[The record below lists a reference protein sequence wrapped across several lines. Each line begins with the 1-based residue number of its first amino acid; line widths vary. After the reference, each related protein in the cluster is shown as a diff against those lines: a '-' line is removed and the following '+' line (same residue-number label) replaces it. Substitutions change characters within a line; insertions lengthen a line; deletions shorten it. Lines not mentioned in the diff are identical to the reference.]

1 MKAIR
6 IQAIASVYRTI
17 ALALAV
23 AAFGPPALC
32 GQFDWPQWQGP
43 DRTAHS
49 KETGLLKEWPKDGP
63 PLAWKIKGLGGGDS
77 TPSVAAGRIYGMS
90 HRGNDEIFW
99 ALSEKDGKEIWAVRI
114 APAHSTSW
122 PQSKEGPSCT
132 PTVDGDRL
140 YLMGLAGNAACLQVA
155 DGKVVWQRN
164 LMADFKGRAPMWS
177 YRESPLID
185 GDKVICTPGGE
196 EITMVALNKLNGE
209 PIWKSQVPDQASG
222 QTQNRG
228 LGGNRPNVMQTDPV
242 LSTLDKDQSKE
253 ISADEIAA
261 APTALLKLDKNQDG
275 KLSEDE
281 GTAGVGERCGQGNR
295 QGPRRGPGIMRMMKA
310 LSARDAD
317 ESGTIEEAEIKNAA
331 VALRKL
337 DENRDGKLTE
347 EEAGMKYM
355 GPQNTGAAYSS
366 TIAIDFG
373 GQRQYVQLL
382 AMTVAGVSAAD
393 GKLLWRY
400 DKPANSMRINIST
413 PIYHDG
419 HVFAASAYGAG
430 GGLARLVKKENGEF
444 AAEEVWFSKSMEN
457 HHGGVIL
464 HDGALFGANGGN
476 GGGYLACLD
485 FKTGEVLW
493 NERDSD
499 KRRVTKGSVAFADGR
514 IYYRTEEGPM
524 VLIEPSRKEYMERG
538 RFDQP
543 ERTDKPAWAHPVIA
557 NGKLYI
563 RDQDTLFCY
572 DVKAN

>member
-1 MKAIR
+1 MKRVINVLTTGFLLYS
-6 IQAIASVYRTI
+6 AS
-17 ALALAV
+17 AE
-23 AAFGPPALC
+23 
-32 GQFDWPQWQGP
+32 DWPQWQGP

-49 KETGLLKEWPKDGP
+49 KETGLLKQWPKNGP

-77 TPSVAAGRIYGMS
+77 TPSIAGGRIYGMS
-90 HRGNDEIFW
+90 HRGSDEYVW
-99 ALSEKDGKEIWAVRI
+99 ALSEKDGEEIWAVRI
-114 APAHSTSW
+114 APAFRTSV
-122 PQSKEGPSCT
+122 PQSKEGPSAT

-140 YLMGLAGNAACLQVA
+140 YVMGLAGNVVCLKVV
-155 DGKVVWQRN
+155 DGKVLWQRN
-164 LMADFKGRAPMWS
+164 LMADFGGRSPMWS
-177 YRESPLID
+177 YRESPLVD

-196 EITMVALNKLNGE
+196 ETTMVALNKLNGE
-209 PIWKSQVPDQASG
+209 TIWKSHVPDRSG
-222 QTQNRG
+222 GPQNRG
-228 LGGNRPNVMQTDPV
+228 PGGNRPSIMQNDPV
-242 LSTLDKDQSKE
+242 LSTLDADHNKE
-253 ISADEIAA
+253 ISAEELAA

-275 KLSEDE
+275 KISEDE
-281 GTAGVGERCGQGNR
+281 VSPQRGDGGGQGNR
-295 QGPRRGPGIMRMMKA
+295 PRSGRGPGIMRMTKA
-310 LSARDAD
+310 NSALDAD
-317 ESGTIEEAEIKNAA
+317 ESGVIDEAEIKNA
-331 VALRKL
+331 VAALKKL
-337 DENRDGKLTE
+337 DVNHDGKLTE
-347 EEAGMKYM
+347 EEVGMKYM

-366 TIAIDFG
+366 PIAIDFG

-400 DKPANSMRINIST
+400 DKPANGMRINIST

-419 HVFAASAYGAG
+419 HVFATSAYGAG
-430 GGLARLVKKENGEF
+430 GGLARLSKNAAGEF

-493 NERDSD
+493 NEGDRD

-514 IYYRTEEGPM
+514 IYYRTEEGPI
-524 VLIEPSRKEYMERG
+524 VLIEPSRKEFVERG

-543 ERTDKPAWAHPVIA
+543 ERTNKPAWAHPVIA

-572 DVKAN
+572 DVKAK

>member
-1 MKAIR
+1 MNSKLFSSVVAVTLCA
-6 IQAIASVYRTI
+6 QWGLGAAS
-17 ALALAV
+17 
-23 AAFGPPALC
+23 
-32 GQFDWPQWQGP
+32 FDWPQWQGP
-43 DRTAHS
+43 NRDAHS
-49 KETGLLKEWPKDGP
+49 KETGLLTAWPKDGP
-63 PLAWKIKGLGGGDS
+63 PLAWKVKALGGGDS

-90 HRGNDEIFW
+90 HRGNDEIVW
-99 ALSEKDGKEIWAVRI
+99 ALSEKDGREIWAVRI
-114 APAHSTSW
+114 APAQPQNW
-122 PQSKEGPSCT
+122 PQSKEGPSAT

-140 YLMGLAGNAACLQVA
+140 YVMGLAGNVACLQVA
-155 DGKVVWQRN
+155 DGKVLWQRN
-164 LMADFKGRAPMWS
+164 LVADFKGRSPMWS
-177 YRESPLID
+177 FRESPLVD

-196 EITMVALNKLNGE
+196 EATMVALNKRTGE
-209 PIWKSQVPDQASG
+209 TIWKNQVPDRAAASPT
-222 QTQNRG
+222 QTRG
-228 LGGNRPNVMQTDPV
+228 PGGNRPPAMQTDLV
-242 LSTLDKDQSKE
+242 LSTLDKDQSKDL
-253 ISADEIAA
+253 SADELTA
-261 APTALLKLDKNQDG
+261 APTVLLTLDKNQDG

-281 GTAGVGERCGQGNR
+281 VTPASAGGDGQGATR
-295 QGPRRGPGIMRMMKA
+295 RRRGPGIMRMIKA
-310 LSARDAD
+310 LSALDAD
-317 ESGTIEEAEIKNAA
+317 ESGMIEDAEIKGA
-331 VALRKL
+331 VAALKKL
-337 DENRDGKLTE
+337 DGNGDGTLTE
-347 EEAGMKYM
+347 DEAGMKSM
-355 GPQNTGAAYSS
+355 SPPNTGAAYSS
-366 TIAIDFG
+366 AIAIDFG

-419 HVFAASAYGAG
+419 HVFAATAYGAG
-430 GGLARLVKKENGEF
+430 GGLAKLVKKENGEF

-493 NERDSD
+493 NERDAD

-514 IYYRTEEGPM
+514 IYYRTEEGPI
-524 VLIEPSRKEYMERG
+524 VLIEPSRKEYLERG

-543 ERTDKPAWAHPVIA
+543 DRTDKPAWAHPVIA

-572 DVKAN
+572 DVKAK

>member
-1 MKAIR
+1 M
-6 IQAIASVYRTI
+6 YRTI
-17 ALALAV
+17 ALALTV
-23 AAFGPPALC
+23 ATFAQHAFCA
-32 GQFDWPQWQGP
+32 QFDWPQWQGP

-77 TPSVAAGRIYGMS
+77 MPSVAAGRIYGMS
-90 HRGNDEIFW
+90 HRGADEIVW

-114 APAHSTSW
+114 APAYSQSW
-122 PQSKEGPSCT
+122 PQSKEGPGCT

-140 YLMGLAGNAACLQVA
+140 YVMGLAGNVACLQVA
-155 DGKVVWQRN
+155 DGKLVWQRN
-164 LMADFKGRAPMWS
+164 LRSDFGGRIPMWS
-177 YRESPLID
+177 YRESPLVD

-196 EITMVALNKLNGE
+196 ETTMIALNKLNGE
-209 PIWKSQVPDQASG
+209 TIWKCHVPDRGAG
-222 QTQNRG
+222 GETQNRG
-228 LGGNRPNVMQTDPV
+228 PAANRPSLMQTDPV
-242 LSTLDKDQSKE
+242 LSTLDADHNKE
-253 ISADEIAA
+253 ISADELAA

-281 GTAGVGERCGQGNR
+281 VTPEMGERGGQGDGQR
-295 QGPRRGPGIMRMMKA
+295 RRRGPGIMRMMKA
-310 LSARDAD
+310 LSALDAD
-317 ESGTIEEAEIKNAA
+317 ENGVIDEAEIKNAV
-331 VALRKL
+331 VALQKL

-347 EEAGMKYM
+347 DEVGMKYM
-355 GPQNTGAAYSS
+355 GPQNTGAVYSS
-366 TIAIDFG
+366 AIAIDFG

-382 AMTVAGVSAAD
+382 ATTVAGVAAAD

-400 DKPANSMRINIST
+400 DKPANSMRLNIST

-430 GGLARLVKKENGEF
+430 GGLARLIKKPTGEF
-444 AAEEVWFSKSMEN
+444 VAEEAWFSKSMEN

-499 KRRVTKGSVAFADGR
+499 KRRVTKGSVAFADDR
-514 IYYRTEEGPM
+514 IYYRTEEGPI
-524 VLIEPSRKEYMERG
+524 VLIEPSRKEYVERG

-557 NGKLYI
+557 NGKLYF

-572 DVKAN
+572 DVKAK